1 MLSGRDAAQGWN
13 FSPSVTPR
21 RAVIAED
28 DEDLRTV
35 LQILLMTE
43 GWLVDAAATLDDAR
57 AFIEAGMPDLL
68 VLDVQLADH
77 LAGELLAELACRV
90 DAPITVLVSGC
101 EEIASI
107 ARRYGVA
114 YARKP
119 IDVDVLMVAID
130 RAMTQS
136 RRPILGQ
143 PRATWVSIRPSM
155 PA

>member
-1 MLSGRDAAQGWN
+1 
-13 FSPSVTPR
+13 
-21 RAVIAED
+21 VIAED
-28 DEDLRTV
+28 DADLRTV

-43 GWLVDAAATLDDAR
+43 GWMVEAAATLDDAR
-57 AFIEAGMPDLL
+57 AFIEAEMPDLL

-77 LAGELLAELACRV
+77 VAGELLAELACRV
-90 DAPITVLVSGC
+90 DGPVTVLVSGS
-101 EEIASI
+101 EEVSAI

-119 IDVDVLMVAID
+119 IDIDVLMASID
-130 RAMTQS
+130 RAITQS

-143 PRATWVSIRPSM
+143 PRATWVSIRPSL